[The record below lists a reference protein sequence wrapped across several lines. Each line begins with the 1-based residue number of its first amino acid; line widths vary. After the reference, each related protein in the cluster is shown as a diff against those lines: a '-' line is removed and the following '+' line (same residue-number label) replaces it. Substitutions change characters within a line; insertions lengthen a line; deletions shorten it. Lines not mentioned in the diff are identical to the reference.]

1 MLKRLNLTENFKK
14 WRNELNSKIKEF
26 LTFGMINV
34 TKVAKQAKKHQ
45 NAAEIA
51 IICLKI
57 LNFAF

>member
-1 MLKRLNLTENFKK
+1 
-14 WRNELNSKIKEF
+14 
-26 LTFGMINV
+26 MINV